1 MFNSKEGSFWLLNLI
16 IVENFK
22 AIDNATLMIKP
33 GFTIIA
39 GPNGSGKSCF
49 LESIGFGLGASLT
62 ELRVSNLAE
71 LCGKDRPGHRVKVEL
86 KFIRGS
92 NSIIIGSSISD
103 GERHYLIANAKV
115 TKLKFVQTISE
126 TLGFSKDSISWSVS
140 QRAVQEIVSMI
151 TSYHNPHEILCL
163 FIRS

>member
-1 MFNSKEGSFWLLNLI
+1 MEGTFWLLTSVVI
-16 IVENFK
+16 ENFK
-22 AIDNATLMIKP
+22 AIDSATIMIKP

-49 LESIGFGLGASLT
+49 LESIGFGLGSSLT

-71 LCGKDRPGHRVKVEL
+71 LCGKDRPGHRVRVEL

-92 NSIIIGSSISD
+92 NVIIVGSSVAD

-115 TKLKFVQTISE
+115 TKLKFIQTITES
-126 TLGFSKDSISWSVS
+126 LGFSKDSISWSVS

-151 TSYHNPHEILCL
+151 
-163 FIRS
+163 

>member
-1 MFNSKEGSFWLLNLI
+1 MEGTFWLLTSVVI
-16 IVENFK
+16 ENFK
-22 AIDNATLMIKP
+22 AIDSATIMIKP

-71 LCGKDRPGHRVKVEL
+71 LCGKDRPGHRVRVEL
-86 KFIRGS
+86 KFVRGS
-92 NSIIIGSSISD
+92 NTIIVGSSVAE

-115 TKLKFVQTISE
+115 TKLKFIQTITES
-126 TLGFSKDSISWSVS
+126 LGFSKDSISWSVS

-151 TSYHNPHEILCL
+151 
-163 FIRS
+163 

>member
-1 MFNSKEGSFWLLNLI
+1 MEGTFWLLTTVVI
-16 IVENFK
+16 ENFK
-22 AIDNATLMIKP
+22 AIDSATIMIKP

-71 LCGKDRPGHRVKVEL
+71 LCGKDRPGHRVRVEL
-86 KFIRGS
+86 KFVRGS
-92 NSIIIGSSISD
+92 NVIIVGSSVAD

-115 TKLKFVQTISE
+115 TKLKFIQTITES
-126 TLGFSKDSISWSVS
+126 LGFSKDSISWSVS
-140 QRAVQEIVSMI
+140 QRAVQEIVSMVL
-151 TSYHNPHEILCL
+151 SY
-163 FIRS
+163 